1 MATPSS
7 SSSEQGGSSP
17 LPTVQTRPYP
27 KLLSE
32 RGAVLLLLGVFAV
45 LGVHGLV
52 MDTPTVDEFAHLPA
66 GWYYLKT
73 ADFSLYPHNPPLLKA
88 LAALPLLALQP
99 AIGPPPRRGSPAWQP
114 WIFGTDFM
122 ERNRAI
128 YDRIFLLGR
137 LPILALGVLLGW
149 IVWRWS
155 RDLYGPRAGL
165 ISLAGYAFCPTL
177 IAHAHLATIDAGAA
191 AFMLLALWA
200 FQRYV
205 AEPSPRRLLRCGLAL
220 GLAELAKLSSLLLY
234 PIFGLLA
241 LAALM
246 RGDRFP
252 LRPGARRPI
261 LGSLAALV
269 VIFALSVGV
278 LDLGYLFQGVGRPLA
293 SYSFHSHFLTRL
305 ASVLPGAFPV
315 PLPVP
320 FLEGFDMVQLDSELG
335 EFPSYFLGRWSR
347 EGSVLYYPATLLFK
361 TPLLLLAAWLA
372 APFARLRPRPRGEL
386 FVALPL
392 LLLLAAS
399 SLLFHRIAYGI
410 RYILPVLPLALI
422 YMGRLAPYLE
432 TRSIRGLRIAALA
445 ALALY
450 PLSALLATPN
460 TLDYFN
466 LLARGRGDRLLIDSN
481 FDWGQGLKRVKAY
494 MDREKLDHIG
504 LAYFGHVD
512 PAIYGIAWDFPRPDR
527 PGLVAVSANFLHGY
541 PYVTYA
547 GGRMVPVRPE
557 AFQWL
562 EKYPE
567 MEYLGG
573 GVFLVQVKAN

>member
-1 MATPSS
+1 MDPDA
-7 SSSEQGGSSP
+7 EKG
-17 LPTVQTRPYP
+17 RP

-32 RGAVLLLLGVFAV
+32 RGAVLLLLGLFAI
-45 LGVHGLV
+45 LGAHGLV
-52 MDTPTVDEFAHLPA
+52 WDTPTVDEFAHLPA
-66 GWYYLKT
+66 GYYYLKT
-73 ADFSLYPHNPPLLKA
+73 ADFSVYPHNPPLLKV

-137 LPILALGVLLGW
+137 LPILALGVFLGW

-155 RDLYGPRAGL
+155 RELYGPRAGL
-165 ISLAGYAFCPTL
+165 VSLAGYAFCPTI
-177 IAHAHLATIDAGAA
+177 IAHAHLATIDVGAA

-200 FQRYV
+200 FQRHV
-205 AEPSPRRLLRCGLAL
+205 ATPTPRRLLLCGIAL

-241 LAALM
+241 LAALA
-246 RGDRFP
+246 RGDRFSLWP
-252 LRPGARRPI
+252 KRRWPVV
-261 LGSLAALV
+261 GSLAALI
-269 VIFALSVGV
+269 VIFALSVFV

-293 SYSFHSHFLTRL
+293 SYEFHSRFLTRL
-305 ASVLPGAFPV
+305 TAVLPGAL

-320 FLEGFDMVQLDSELG
+320 APFLDGFDMVQLDSELG
-335 EFPSYFLGRWSR
+335 EFPAYLFGQWSR
-347 EGSVLYYPATLLFK
+347 EGSVLYYPVALLFK

-386 FVALPL
+386 FAALPL

-422 YMGRLAPYLE
+422 YMGRLVPYLE
-432 TRSIRGLRIAALA
+432 TRTRALRIAAVT

-460 TLDYFN
+460 TIDYFN
-466 LLARGRGDRLLIDSN
+466 LLARGRGDLVLLDSN
-481 FDWGQGLKRVKAY
+481 IDWGQGLKRVRAY
-494 MDREKLDHIG
+494 MDREKLDRID

-512 PAIYGIAWDFPRPDR
+512 PAIYGISWDFPRPGH
-527 PGLVAVSANFLHGY
+527 PGPVAVSANFLHGY

-547 GGRMVPVRPE
+547 GGRMVPVRPD
-557 AFQWL
+557 AFRWL
-562 EKYPE
+562 ERYPVVKS
-567 MEYLGG
+567 LGG
-573 GVFLVQVKAN
+573 GIFIVQAPGEAGQLRPW